1 MITKTEQFFISF
13 KKNFNIGEENKG
25 LINDLTLL
33 FNS

>member
-1 MITKTEQFFISF
+1 MIKKTEQFFISF

-25 LINDLTLL
+25 LINDITLL